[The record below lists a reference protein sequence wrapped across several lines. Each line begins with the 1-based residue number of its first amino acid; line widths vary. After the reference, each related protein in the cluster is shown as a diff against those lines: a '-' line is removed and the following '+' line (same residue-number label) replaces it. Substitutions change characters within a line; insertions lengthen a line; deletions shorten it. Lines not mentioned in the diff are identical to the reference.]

1 MPNTKNTKMFRNR
14 VILKYAL
21 IIKEYFDLMNQSET
35 LNVLTNKNPSLYIG
49 MNAIHR
55 VFEFV
60 LIKMNNADYAYYYSQ
75 KAYFYYLEYMEQIY
89 KSDLTA
95 SLNHMDA
102 ILFVYKKTIFDMYNG
117 ETNDTSSTIT
127 NIMSLTNETMTTD
140 EKEISLLFYNISNF
154 TKTLFFW
161 ENSAITFENRIKIC
175 DKYLHR
181 FLHRTES
188 LDLIHSYL
196 ENIQQKANIQ
206 YSKYDELLNELLI
219 RVEQTKKMNQF
230 KGYDKNEL
238 FLTKFYIEEHI
249 FQQKFKEESTQELVK
264 WLFVSP

>member
-1 MPNTKNTKMFRNR
+1 MTTNKNTKPFRKR

-35 LNVLTNKNPSLYIG
+35 LNVLTNKNPSVYIG

-89 KSDLTA
+89 KSELTS

-127 NIMSLTNETMTTD
+127 NIMSLTNVTMTVS
-140 EKEISLLFYNISNF
+140 EKEISELFNNISNF

-161 ENSAITFENRIKIC
+161 ENTAITFENRITIC

-188 LDLIHSYL
+188 TDLIHSYL
-196 ENIQQKANIQ
+196 ENMQQKADIH
-206 YSKYDELLNELLI
+206 YAKYDELLHELLN
-219 RVEQTKKMNQF
+219 RVEKTKKGFNN
-230 KGYDKNEL
+230 YDKSEM

-249 FQQKFKEESTQELVK
+249 FQQKFKEETTQELVK